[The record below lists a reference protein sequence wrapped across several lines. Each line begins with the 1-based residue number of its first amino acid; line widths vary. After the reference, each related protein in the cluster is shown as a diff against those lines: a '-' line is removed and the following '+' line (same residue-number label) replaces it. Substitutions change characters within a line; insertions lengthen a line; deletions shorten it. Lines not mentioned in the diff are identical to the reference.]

1 MKNAMKNSTRS
12 LLILKYLLEQTDES
26 HTITIAE
33 INNLLTKQNL
43 SGDRKTIRECIAEL
57 QTVGYDIKCIRKTQN
72 HYYINKRDFSLA
84 EVKLLVDA
92 VQSSTTGWNRIK
104 IPNNLQSQGTHN
116 TLIVG
121 AVPCGQP
128 TPAIEDIEAAVA
140 LPDAIFGCADHVILR
155 AKGPSMIKRGIF
167 NEDLLVVSRQETAE
181 YGETVIALLEDGD
194 STCKI
199 LAKKS
204 NGKPYLKA
212 ANDETDKNGRR
223 VYDVYPKGDWRIYG
237 VVDYVIHAPVREEF

>member
-1 MKNAMKNSTRS
+1 MRPINEERLRSTLEFIRQYQISEGRTPTYREIKEGCGYSS
-12 LLILKYLLEQTDES
+12 LGSVSADINRLKERGLIEDD
-26 HTITIAE
+26 
-33 INNLLTKQNL
+33 N
-43 SGDRKTIRECIAEL
+43 
-57 QTVGYDIKCIRKTQN
+57 
-72 HYYINKRDFSLA
+72 
-84 EVKLLVDA
+84 
-92 VQSSTTGWNRIK
+92 TTGWNRIK

-167 NEDLLVVSRQETAE
+167 DEDLLVVSRQETAE

-223 VYDVYPKGDWRIYG
+223 IYDVYPKGDWRIYG